1 VRHLHHPS
9 RRSRVLSISQC
20 ALLTLSACGGTL
32 DAGSDR
38 PHGLLPV
45 DERNPIVI
53 CNDSATDNWQGEY
66 AILLAGSSGPA
77 LAGIVVNTSAYWPD
91 LSANVTGW
99 LDLVAA
105 ARASG
110 IRNIP
115 DPIGSI
121 AAPLLRPAN
130 GDLDATVPNRS
141 DGAQLII
148 DLSLRLGRS
157 YRPLVVVTG
166 GRLTD
171 LADAYLIDHKLADRV
186 VVVSALGSISG
197 TGGEMGPPN
206 GELDPWADAIVFAR
220 LRYIQVSAYY
230 DQAGDVPS
238 SLLPSLPA
246 NPLGAWIVAKRPDLQ
261 SPGAADQVSVVAMGL
276 PAFVVEANRVS
287 LDTGTPASSAA
298 GPRLVSD
305 PGGQNWLVTRSAAA
319 LASARLRELL
329 LDPKTYG
336 P

>member
-1 VRHLHHPS
+1 MRQRPS
-9 RRSRVLSISQC
+9 RKIVLSPCLC
-20 ALLTLSACGGTL
+20 ALLTLSACGGML
-32 DAGSDR
+32 DAGSDH

-53 CNDSATDNWQGEY
+53 CNDSVTDNWQGEY

-77 LAGIVVNTSAYWPD
+77 LAGIVVNASAYWPN
-91 LSANVTGW
+91 LAANVTGW
-99 LDLVAA
+99 RDFVAA

-121 AAPLLRPAN
+121 GAPLSRPAN

-141 DGAQLII
+141 EGAQLII
-148 DLSLRLGRS
+148 ELSLRLSRS
-157 YRPLVVVTG
+157 YRPLVIVTG

-171 LADAYLIDHKLADRV
+171 VADAYLIDHTLTDRV
-186 VVVSALGSISG
+186 VVVSSLGAISAP
-197 TGGEMGPPN
+197 GGEMGPPN
-206 GELDPWADAIVFAR
+206 GELDPWADAIVSAR
-220 LRYIQVSAYY
+220 FRYIQVSAYY

-238 SLLPSLPA
+238 SLLPSLPP
-246 NPLGAWIVAKRPDLQ
+246 NPLGAWITAKQPNIQTLLT
-261 SPGAADQVSVVAMGL
+261 AADQVSVIALGL
-276 PAFVVEANRVS
+276 PAFVVEVNKVS
-287 LDTGTPASSAA
+287 PDAGAPASSSA
-298 GPRLVSD
+298 GPRLVLD
-305 PGGQNWLVTRSAAA
+305 PGGQDWLVTRSTTAF
-319 LASARLRELL
+319 ASARFRQLL